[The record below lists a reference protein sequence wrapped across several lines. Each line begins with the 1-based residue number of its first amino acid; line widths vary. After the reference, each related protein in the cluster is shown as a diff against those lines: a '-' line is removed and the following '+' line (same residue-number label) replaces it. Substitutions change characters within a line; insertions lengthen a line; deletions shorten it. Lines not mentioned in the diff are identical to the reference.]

1 MRETK
6 SLTPRGTHFR
16 MIYSINMEVDTD
28 LDPDPP
34 PDPPPDDIPLEEMDI
49 PLPSPASELG
59 VSKG

>member
-1 MRETK
+1 
-6 SLTPRGTHFR
+6 
-16 MIYSINMEVDTD
+16 MIYSINMEVDSD

-49 PLPSPASELG
+49 PLPSPASELQLLQG

>member
-1 MRETK
+1 
-6 SLTPRGTHFR
+6 
-16 MIYSINMEVDTD
+16 MIYSINMEVDSD

-49 PLPSPASELG
+49 PLPSPASELQLLQCCRG